1 MELEVVKEEEEQQQ
15 EVEGKSNEADNG
27 IKENGKYKMV
37 EGANDEADGKIIG
50 EIEERGHFSN
60 NEWLKKRE
68 GSIGALCA
76 FLCAS
81 CLAVSYI
88 CIQVMLIVSYPLIN
102 MNSPQQTACLPKGYG
117 KQGSNGPRNICNSD
131 IHQSLFNCN

>member
-1 MELEVVKEEEEQQQ
+1 MELEVVKEEEEQ
-15 EVEGKSNEADNG
+15 EEEDVGGKSEEAANG
-27 IKENGKYKMV
+27 IKENGKHEV
-37 EGANDEADGKIIG
+37 DEEADDKVDGKIIG

-60 NEWLKKRE
+60 NEWLKKHE

-88 CIQVMLIVSYPLIN
+88 CIQVMFVVSYL
-102 MNSPQQTACLPKGYG
+102 
-117 KQGSNGPRNICNSD
+117 
-131 IHQSLFNCN
+131 